1 MIVKM
6 MKYNIVLFSEERER
20 FVERLRELGMVDITT
35 SGWEPSEGDRE
46 LVSAIESRTKALAA
60 LELFAESDDYVEGS
74 KAEFEKGKAFEAYQL
89 AQATIAAAKGENA
102 RLQKLLEEWAAW
114 GDFDCA
120 TLNKLSE
127 GGVVLRYFTAQKAI
141 FTKSLPTWSENLNI
155 ATINEEG
162 GMVHFVVIGNGSEE
176 IAIDAQEQKAPTM
189 NTAEMKAQIEKNEA
203 TIKAQNVVI
212 SALADAR
219 ADIEAELAT
228 LKHKMQDVRIE
239 ATADKAA
246 EGLLLVMEGWAEK
259 ATSAQVDE
267 ALNNFPNVVYIKEA
281 PTEEDETPVKLK
293 NNRFARLFEMI
304 GGLYALPKYGTLDM
318 TPFFAPFYM
327 LFFAICL
334 NDAGYGAIIFLL
346 GLALALKAPKMRQAA
361 YLTMVCGGATTLFGI
376 FTGSLFGMTI
386 PELAGYEKVMVDGVA
401 TFPEYPL
408 PYFDFQGSFFNW
420 ALALGIFQILLGML
434 LDIVF
439 KARYFGITTVFAKL
453 GWFIVLLAVCLAGG
467 LQLLNDAW
475 VIPGFTT
482 SSIAFYITVG
492 VGFALMLFFN
502 NMSRKPMEYL
512 LLYGFVKNALSG
524 LWDTYNNIT
533 GLLSDVLSYIRLFA
547 IGLSGGVLAQVF
559 NSLAMGLTGL
569 DGGIEEFGVA
579 TVFQILGATVILL
592 IGHGINLFMSAI
604 SSFVHPMRLTF
615 VEFYKNAG
623 FEMTTRAFEPL
634 TKEK

>member
-6 MKYNIVLFSEERER
+6 MKYNIVLFSAERER

-35 SGWEPSEGDRE
+35 SGWEPTEADRE
-46 LVSAIESRTKALAA
+46 LVTAIESRTKALAA
-60 LELFAESDDYVEGS
+60 LEQFANSEDYLAGG
-74 KAEFEKGKAFEAYQL
+74 ARLEKGEVFEAYQS
-89 AQATIAAAKGENA
+89 AQNTIAAAKSENA
-102 RLQKLLEEWAAW
+102 RLQKMLDEWLAW
-114 GDFDCA
+114 GDFDCS
-120 TLNKLSE
+120 TLVKLAES
-127 GGVVLRYFTAQKAI
+127 GVVLRYFTAQRAT
-141 FTKSLPTWSENLNI
+141 FEKSSEEWGANLNI
-155 ATINEEG
+155 AVVGEDDST
-162 GMVHFVVIGNGSEE
+162 VRFVVIGNGSEE

-189 NTAEMKAQIEKNEA
+189 NNSELKAQIEQNEA
-203 TIKAQNVVI
+203 AIKAQNGVL
-212 SALADAR
+212 SAVADAR
-219 ADIEAELAT
+219 AEIEAELAA
-228 LKHKMQDVRIE
+228 LKCQMQDVRIE

-259 ATSAQVDE
+259 ATSEQVDA
-267 ALNNFPNVVYIKEA
+267 ALNEYPNVVYIKEN

-293 NNRFARLFEMI
+293 NNRFARLFELI

-334 NDAGYGAIIFLL
+334 NDAGYGAIILLL
-346 GLALALKAPKMRQAA
+346 GILMRFLMGEKMRKMS
-361 YLTMVCGGATTLFGI
+361 YLTMICGGATTLFGLA
-376 FTGSLFGMTI
+376 TGSLFG
-386 PELAGYEKVMVDGVA
+386 LS
-401 TFPEYPL
+401 L
-408 PYFDFQGSFFNW
+408 PTALFDFQAEFFSW
-420 ALALGIFQILLGML
+420 ALALGVFQILFGML
-434 LDIVF
+434 LNIIF
-439 KARYFGITTVFAKL
+439 KASHFGIKSTFSTL
-453 GWFIVLLAVCLAGG
+453 GWFIVLVSGCLAGG
-467 LQLLNDAW
+467 LQLLNESW

-482 SSIAFYITVG
+482 SSIAFYVAMG
-492 VGFALMLFFN
+492 VGLFMMLFLN
-502 NMSRKPMEYL
+502 DLSRKPIEYI
-512 LLYGFVKNALSG
+512 LLYGFLKNFASG

-569 DGGIEEFGVA
+569 DAGIEQFTVG
-579 TVFQILGATVILL
+579 TVFQILGATAILL
-592 IGHGINLFMSAI
+592 VGHAINLFMSTI